1 MNKSF
6 IIIGI
11 PAVLVAAGYIIVA
24 TYSGAH
30 LTYYRVAIAA
40 AAFVLAVYFVKKY
53 HKKKSHSK
61 SV

>member
-11 PAVLVAAGYIIVA
+11 PAVLVAAGFIVTA
-24 TYSGAH
+24 AYSGAH
-30 LTYYRVAIAA
+30 LTYYRAGIAA
-40 AAFVLAVYFVKKY
+40 LGFLLALYLVKKY
-53 HKKKSHSK
+53 QKKKSNSK